1 MTTSALKNG
10 RRRNIDRTR
19 GQLGDT
25 MEELTHRIH
34 VPARVR
40 DKVNDAKQ
48 TVRVKTEE
56 VVLQAPTNIE
66 EVVLQAPTNIEEVVL
81 QAPTN
86 IEEVV
91 LQAPT
96 NIEEVTQQ
104 IPERSEA
111 LHLQP
116 VGVAGQAERLTP
128 QVLEKLPSP
137 VAARLESLMT
147 TARQRQLPAVAVVV
161 GILVVLLLV
170 LRRLFCRST

>member
-10 RRRNIDRTR
+10 RRQNIDRTR

-25 MEELTHRIH
+25 MEELTHKIH

-56 VVLQAPTNIE
+56 VVQQVPTYIE
-66 EVVLQAPTNIEEVVL
+66 EVVQ
-81 QAPTN
+81 
-86 IEEVV
+86 
-91 LQAPT
+91 QAPT

-116 VGVAGQAERLTP
+116 VGVARQAERLTP
-128 QVLEKLPSP
+128 QALEKLPSP
-137 VAARLESLMT
+137 VVARIERLMT
-147 TARQRQLPAVAVVV
+147 MARQRQLPAVAVVV
-161 GILVVLLLV
+161 GVLVVLLLV